1 MVWLTSVCWS
11 GCGCEGEWEL
21 DVGESCEAD
30 RVPESPLLTAER
42 VKAVVS
48 DDGVAIIA
56 VDDVAHR

>member
-1 MVWLTSVCWS
+1 M
-11 GCGCEGEWEL
+11 
-21 DVGESCEAD
+21 GESCEAD